1 MIIITIY
8 IYVIFFNSPYS
19 SMVERNTVNIMINVQ
34 FILRACTE
42 IPNVGL
48 LYPYDIGCFKYILLY
63 TLIILF
69 QTFYY
74 LFNYFILNNCLCVCD
89 NK

>member
-1 MIIITIY
+1 
-8 IYVIFFNSPYS
+8 
-19 SMVERNTVNIMINVQ
+19 
-34 FILRACTE
+34 
-42 IPNVGL
+42 

-63 TLIILF
+63 ALIILF

-74 LFNYFILNNCLCVCD
+74 LFNYFILNNRLCVCD

>member
-8 IYVIFFNSPYS
+8 IYVIFFNSLYS
-19 SMVERNTVNIMINVQ
+19 SMVERNTVNILINVR

-42 IPNVGL
+42 ILNVGL
-48 LYPYDIGCFKYILLY
+48 LYPYNVGSFKYSLLY
-63 TLIILF
+63 ALIILF

-74 LFNYFILNNCLCVCD
+74 LFNYFSSNNRLCVCD